1 MVDIL
6 KVGNIRMLKIRLARS
21 GAKKRP
27 YYPIVV
33 ADSRDSRDGRHVERI
48 GFFNPIATGGEERLR
63 LDLERVNHWVGR
75 GAQISERVA
84 ELVKEAAMGPEA
96 VAEKRAAATAK
107 KKAAKIAA
115 AQAKA
120 DADQAAA
127 AEMVSEGD
135 AASDVAAE

>member
-1 MVDIL
+1 
-6 KVGNIRMLKIRLARS
+6 MLKIRLARS

-33 ADSRDSRDGRHVERI
+33 ADSRNSRDGRHLERI

-63 LDLERVNHWVGR
+63 IDMERINHWVER
-75 GAQISERVA
+75 GAQISDRVA
-84 ELVKEAAMGPEA
+84 DLVKEAAMGPEA
-96 VAEKRAAATAK
+96 VAEKRAAEAAR
-107 KKAAKIAA
+107 KKAAKLAA

-127 AEMVSEGD
+127 AEMVAEGD
-135 AASDVAAE
+135 AASDTPAEQA